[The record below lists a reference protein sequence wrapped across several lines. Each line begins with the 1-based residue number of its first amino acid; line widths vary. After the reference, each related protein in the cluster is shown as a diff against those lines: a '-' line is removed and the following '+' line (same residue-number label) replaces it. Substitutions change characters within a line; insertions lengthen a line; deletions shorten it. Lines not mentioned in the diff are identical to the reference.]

1 MKKIFTLITFIGAL
15 FCAGCQEGAQ
25 SGSSGKA
32 QGQLEHNIEWKLVS
46 GEDSGKTFGAA
57 DNITLVFVEDE
68 GNTLI
73 GGESGVNLYN
83 APVTIDAKKGSISLG
98 LGEMLATTRMMGP
111 PELMQKEN
119 DYLNAL
125 RRINRY
131 ELNDNEL
138 ILIGDGVTLKYSH

>member
-15 FCAGCQEGAQ
+15 FCAGCQAGAQ
-25 SGSSGKA
+25 SGFSGKA

-46 GEDSGKTFGAA
+46 GEDSGKTFGAT
-57 DNITLVFVEDE
+57 DNITLVFVENE

-73 GGESGVNLYN
+73 GGDGGVNRYN
-83 APVTIDAKKGSISLG
+83 APVTIDAKKGSIS

-111 PELMQKEN
+111 PELMQKES

-131 ELNDNEL
+131 ELNANEL
-138 ILIGDGVTLKYSH
+138 ILIGDGVTLKYSR